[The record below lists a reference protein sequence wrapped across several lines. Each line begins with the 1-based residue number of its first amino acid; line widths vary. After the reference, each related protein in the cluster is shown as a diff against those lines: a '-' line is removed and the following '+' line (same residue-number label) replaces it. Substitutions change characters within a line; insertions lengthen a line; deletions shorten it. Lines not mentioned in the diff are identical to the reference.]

1 MSMTAA
7 IDAVT
12 TALSSLGQ
20 HRLRASLTALGV
32 VFGVMAV
39 IAVVAI
45 VEGVFQVYRQQLDGL
60 GAGFMIATP
69 GNSKSLDRVRRNAKL
84 TPEDGEAL
92 ADVAGVLAVSPYFF
106 DRRPMSH
113 HGSSADAGIM
123 PALPNYTL
131 IQNHVLAE
139 GRFFTAAEERS
150 RARVVVLG
158 PSLCEQLGLRTPIGE
173 QVRLYGAAFTVIGV
187 MESKPGLNALGNEFD
202 TAAIVPYSTALSFRT
217 APRGTMLL
225 IKLASVD
232 DVEFMKEQTARLI
245 RKQHRLALDEP
256 DDFEIITQGEIVAK
270 VEEVGAIATWVVLAI
285 VSVALLVGGIGIMNI
300 MLVSVTERT
309 REIGI
314 RRAHGARRRDILWQ
328 FLLEASLL
336 GAIGGILGI
345 FLGIAV
351 AHLIA
356 ALIPG
361 FPAPAVPLWSVALA
375 FGFATAVGLVF
386 GLYPALRAARIHV
399 VDALRFE

>member
-1 MSMTAA
+1 MAVAA
-7 IDAVT
+7 IVDAV
-12 TALSSLGQ
+12 ASAGASLSQ

-69 GNSKSLDRVRRNAKL
+69 GNSKALDRVRRNARL

-92 ADVAGVLAVSPYFF
+92 AVVSGMRAVSPYFF
-106 DRRPMSH
+106 DRRQMAH
-113 HGSSADAGIM
+113 HGSTADAGIM
-123 PALPNYTL
+123 PALPNYPL

-139 GRFFTAAEERS
+139 GRFFSAAEERS

-158 PSLCEQLGLRTPIGE
+158 PQLCEQLGLRAPLGE

-187 MESKPGLNALGNEFD
+187 MEAKPGLNALGHEFD
-202 TAAIVPYSTALSFRT
+202 TAAVVPYSTALSFRT

-225 IKLASVD
+225 IKLATVD
-232 DVEFMKEQTARLI
+232 DVEFMKEQTRGVL
-245 RKQHRLALDEP
+245 RKQHRLARDEP
-256 DDFEIITQGEIVAK
+256 DDFELMTQGEIVAK
-270 VEEVGAIATWVVLAI
+270 VEEIGAIATWVVLAV

-328 FLLEASLL
+328 FLLEASVLGAVGGVLGILL
-336 GAIGGILGI
+336 GIG
-345 FLGIAV
+345 V

-356 ALIPG
+356 AVIPG
-361 FPAPAVPLWSVALA
+361 FPSPSVPLWSVALG

-386 GLYPALRAARIHV
+386 GLYPAIRAARIHV